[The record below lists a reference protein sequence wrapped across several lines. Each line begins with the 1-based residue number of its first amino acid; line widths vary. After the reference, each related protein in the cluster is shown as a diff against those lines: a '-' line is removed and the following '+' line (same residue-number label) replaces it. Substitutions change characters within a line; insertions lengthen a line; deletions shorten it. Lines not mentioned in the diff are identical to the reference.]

1 MLERIIWPAPAHGA
15 PKKTRSKKWLKNLL
29 RSVVVAFTVLIALVR
44 RLFFCFRAT
53 RASRAP
59 RILYNRYLDPDTR
72 PGNISDAVTPP
83 PLLAVIP
90 PPPPLPFAVLFP
102 TIWALWRAGGGESF

>member
-44 RLFFCFRAT
+44 RLFFLFSGDASESSPAYYVQSVFGWT
-53 RASRAP
+53 RHASREYFGTL
-59 RILYNRYLDPDTR
+59 RR
-72 PGNISDAVTPP
+72 PT
-83 PLLAVIP
+83 L
-90 PPPPLPFAVLFP
+90 
-102 TIWALWRAGGGESF
+102 R